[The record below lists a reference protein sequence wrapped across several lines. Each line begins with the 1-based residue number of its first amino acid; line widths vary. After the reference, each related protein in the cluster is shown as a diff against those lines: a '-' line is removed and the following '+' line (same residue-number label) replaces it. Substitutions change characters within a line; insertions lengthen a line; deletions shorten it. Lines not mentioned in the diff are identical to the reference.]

1 MGNGQAL
8 RGIVCQELEYR
19 VKNAVVPSI
28 NRLHLLDQ
36 KQTLERQGI
45 MGFVDRDPRVPVHK
59 TGCRQMEYMYDAQHL
74 HRVYCFMVQDG
85 IRAECRNILRN
96 VSIGMGARLPAER
109 GRTHIGVMML
119 STFLLLS
126 SNTPLRILIS
136 SSRRG
141 SSPVR

>member
-19 VKNAVVPSI
+19 VKSAVVPSI

-59 TGCRQMEYMYDAQHL
+59 TVDAI
-74 HRVYCFMVQDG
+74 RWSTCMMPSTYIASTVSWFRMVS
-85 IRAECRNILRN
+85 E
-96 VSIGMGARLPAER
+96 
-109 GRTHIGVMML
+109 L
-119 STFLLLS
+119 SVATS
-126 SNTPLRILIS
+126 
-136 SSRRG
+136 
-141 SSPVR
+141 